1 MKEKLQKINDYEWLI
16 PKTAREGMNVDAKII
31 ANKKIIDMM
40 EVEAIQQLT
49 NVACMPGVIEP
60 VLGLADMHFGYG
72 LPMGAVSAFD
82 YETGIISS
90 GMCGFDINCLSGDS
104 KILHEFGYRKEIKDF
119 EKTFTDDR
127 IKCLNPTS
135 KVKDT
140 RIKYF
145 MKFPVNKKIYKLKTE
160 TGEEITASEEHPFF
174 TKNGMKKLGELNE
187 KDEVSIFPFE
197 GVEYEEPTD
206 EVILN
211 KEAIANKN
219 SVKELEKRKLLP
231 LAYNS
236 PKLPY
241 IIKLMG
247 FLLGDGCA
255 YFSKGRGSVSAYS
268 KNAEDL
274 EAVKA
279 DMLEC
284 GYSASMSSRKRHH
297 KIKTSY
303 ELVEFDF
310 VENVVRCN
318 VNSLYGLLEA
328 LGLPTE
334 NKVQKKFL
342 LPEWLMKA
350 PLWQKRLFLAAFF
363 GAELSSPK
371 TVTKHGYNFYGPVL
385 SMNKAE
391 RFIENGKEFLLQINS
406 LLKEFGIE
414 NSSIKERK
422 EYEGKHGTTYRL
434 RLQISSLNENLIK
447 LWSKVGFEYNK
458 ERRFLANAAVQYLK
472 TKNNIIIERESAI
485 RKALALKQKGMRNVD
500 IYKQLQSKYV
510 NERFLERTLM
520 ELRIEPRIAFKFEK
534 FNEFIAKNT
543 EGLGKTGQVW
553 SKMLSKEE
561 IPFSKSVYDF
571 NVEDEHH
578 NFIANNF
585 VVSNCGVNSIRTNLT
600 IEEVKPK
607 LKELT
612 TTLFK
617 NIPCGVGSKGKLRLT
632 KEQLD
637 EVLVKGCKWAVAN
650 SYGVKEDLKNTEEN
664 GCMEGA
670 DASKVSQLA
679 KDRGKAQLGTL
690 GAGNHFLEVEAV
702 SDIYDA
708 KTAKKWGIT
717 KQGQV
722 CILLHCGSRGLGHQ
736 VATDYLE
743 IHEKAAQKYGI
754 KLPDRQLACAP
765 FNSPEGQDYF
775 KAMKGAVNYSFTNR
789 LVMTQWI
796 RESFEKVFGKTWQEM
811 DMHTVYGLCHNVVKV
826 EEHTI
831 NGKKQSVILHRKGAT
846 RAFPGVPVLIAGS
859 MGTSSYMLV
868 GTEKAMEKSFGSSV
882 HGAGRVMSRHS
893 AIHSMSGKDIKKQ
906 LEAKGECIECTHT
919 DVLAEEA
926 DAAYKPIDE
935 VIESVHM
942 AGISTKV

>member
-1 MKEKLQKINDYEWLI
+1 MAPEHSETYINDFPLFSAMKEKLQKINDYEWLI

-414 NSSIKERK
+414 NSLIKERK

-775 KAMKGAVNYSFTNR
+775 KG
-789 LVMTQWI
+789 
-796 RESFEKVFGKTWQEM
+796 QEPWP
-811 DMHTVYGLCHNVVKV
+811 
-826 EEHTI
+826 
-831 NGKKQSVILHRKGAT
+831 SVLYQ
-846 RAFPGVPVLIAGS
+846 P
-859 MGTSSYMLV
+859 
-868 GTEKAMEKSFGSSV
+868 
-882 HGAGRVMSRHS
+882 
-893 AIHSMSGKDIKKQ
+893 
-906 LEAKGECIECTHT
+906 
-919 DVLAEEA
+919 
-926 DAAYKPIDE
+926 
-935 VIESVHM
+935 
-942 AGISTKV
+942 